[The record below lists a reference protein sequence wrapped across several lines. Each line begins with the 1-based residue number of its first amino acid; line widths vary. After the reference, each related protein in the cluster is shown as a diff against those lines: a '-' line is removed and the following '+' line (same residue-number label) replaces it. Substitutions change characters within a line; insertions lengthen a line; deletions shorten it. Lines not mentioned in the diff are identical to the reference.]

1 MKSVFLFGLTP
12 IVHVKVYLTTG
23 GADKSGF
30 MEEKQC
36 DAVIERLQSSQ
47 I

>member
-1 MKSVFLFGLTP
+1 MRRSDREVTKFS
-12 IVHVKVYLTTG
+12 
-23 GADKSGF
+23 F

-47 I
+47 T

>member
-1 MKSVFLFGLTP
+1 MMDIQSACNQMEQLT
-12 IVHVKVYLTTG
+12 IVIFQDNEISKL
-23 GADKSGF
+23 GF

-47 I
+47 T